1 MNRLDVELTRDLPVS
16 TDVVWDYVVAGFF
29 GNHQRWDPAIVELRK
44 LTEGAVQLGTR
55 GVEVRNF
62 GGRQEAEFVVTEL
75 TPKRRFAF
83 SNVSGPFALERRYDF
98 ADGGRTRLTFHF
110 SMAPKGMTRLLFP
123 LLRGMIAKQ
132 VESNIDRLCGLL
144 TTAPSRT

>member
-1 MNRLDVELTRDLPVS
+1 MSSLDVEVTRDLAVS

-29 GNHQRWDPAIVELRK
+29 GNHPRWDPAIVELRK
-44 LTEGAVQLGTR
+44 LTEGEVRVGTR

-62 GGRQEAEFVVTEL
+62 GGRQEAEFVISEL

-83 SNVSGPFALERRYDF
+83 SNTTGPFKLERRYDF

-110 SMAPKGMTRLLFP
+110 SMAPKGIIRLIFP
-123 LLRGMIAKQ
+123 LLRGPIAKQ
-132 VESNIDRLCGLL
+132 VESNIDRLCRLL
-144 TTAPSRT
+144 MGIPSRA